1 VVQACIQA
9 DECCL
14 SFQALEKP
22 AELLADVEEF
32 VKKAW
37 KPQGGKL

>member
-1 VVQACIQA
+1 VVQACTRA
-9 DECCL
+9 DKRHR

-37 KPQGGKL
+37 KGQGGKL